1 MTKLIERNTTIP
13 TTKKEIFSTAE
24 DNQTAVTVKVYQ
36 GERPMAADNRL
47 LAMFNLEGIPPAPRG
62 VPQIEVTFDIDHNG
76 ILHVSAKDLGTGKEQ
91 KVRIE
96 ASSGLSQADVERMR
110 KDAESHAEDD
120 KRKRELIDARNQADQ
135 MIYQM
140 EKLLKDNADKLSD
153 ADRGPVQAAVA
164 KVKEVMAKDDAAA
177 IRRAVEE
184 LQTAS
189 HAMAQHLYQRQP
201 SGGSRPEQASG
212 NGRAGA
218 KDDVIDAE
226 FEVKK

>member
-1 MTKLIERNTTIP
+1 
-13 TTKKEIFSTAE
+13 
-24 DNQTAVTVKVYQ
+24 VTVKVYQ
-36 GERPMAADNRL
+36 GERPLAADNRL

-96 ASSGLSQADVERMR
+96 ASSGLSQADIERMR
-110 KDAESHAEDD
+110 REAESHAEEDR
-120 KRKRELIDARNQADQ
+120 RKRELIDARNQADQ
-135 MIYQM
+135 MIYQI
-140 EKLLKDNADKLSD
+140 EKLLKEHADKLSE
-153 ADRGPVQAAVA
+153 ADRSSVQAAIA
-164 KVKEVMAKDDAAA
+164 KVKEVMNRDDAAA

-189 HAMAQHLYQRQP
+189 HAMAQHLYQRGQATGAGTAGKG
-201 SGGSRPEQASG
+201 SDSRPDG
-212 NGRAGA
+212 KGGG
-218 KDDVIDAE
+218 DVIDAE